1 MVGIKARGTVTR
13 VVFGLTLLSCLGG
26 SLIWAQRAIP
36 EGGKITDPASLQIQ
50 VRTAQ
55 GELPPGTVLAR
66 LFLGDVLI
74 QETLCDARGSFI
86 FEYLDSG
93 VYDVEVS
100 LPGFK
105 TTTEEVRIRPAQRR
119 RVAIQLGDMEKRPFD
134 PASNRYWR
142 AASAD
147 VREQVGYA
155 REMRT
160 TGFPADALPYLD
172 RALEMDPEFSI
183 AHGEKGLCYMR
194 MNQLEDAQ
202 ASFEKA
208 VEYGP
213 ESLTN
218 YLNLAEVFRLQGNI
232 KMGEET
238 LVRVSEVYPDRA
250 EPYYIRAKM
259 QFDAGMLEPAVES
272 AQLVLEKD
280 HSTVPQV
287 YLLLADIHRA
297 RGELYRVLPELESY
311 LALNPEGEEADR
323 IRGQLESTRAELK
336 SMEISLK
343 RYTDLVER
351 YRGGSFNDAAT
362 ALSQLPRD
370 VTQKASRLYQKEH
383 SSTEDSLSAALLHT
397 DAALIP
403 DSERSFH
410 FRSAMEFLR
419 RLEDEPRRRAAQRQW
434 LLCLAYLFQ
443 KEQRYLVALPFL
455 THAAFLFPDD
465 IEILLALGTSC
476 ESAGWIYGYEN
487 LIDRAE
493 KVYRDILLI
502 DPTHVEAHL
511 RLGHILKVKGHHEQS
526 AKELSWIAENTESP
540 DVIVVA
546 ALVEG
551 DIHRARGDLNRAIES
566 YRAAVELD
574 PSCQAAVTALS
585 HAVHLS
591 GDTVGSHQMLRRLL
605 ENDGSGTQERTDA
618 WWRYLEGHSERGEA
632 MLKQM
637 RGTLKP

>member
-1 MVGIKARGTVTR
+1 MPRSQK
-13 VVFGLTLLSCLGG
+13 LLSDWLWFCVSGDTPLWSQQVMPRGPR
-26 SLIWAQRAIP
+26 IA
-36 EGGKITDPASLQIQ
+36 EPASLQIQ

-74 QETLCDARGSFI
+74 QEVLCDARGSFV
-86 FEYLDSG
+86 FEYLESG

-105 TTTEEVRIRPAQRR
+105 TTIEQVRIRAAQRR
-119 RVAIQLGDMEKRPFD
+119 RVAIQLGDMEQQPFD
-134 PASNRYWR
+134 PASNKYWR

-172 RALEMDPEFSI
+172 RALEMDPAFSI
-183 AHGEKGLCYMR
+183 AYGEKGMCYMQ
-194 MNQLEDAQ
+194 MDLLEDAQ
-202 ASFEKA
+202 ANFEKA

-213 ESLTN
+213 DSLTN
-218 YLNLAEVFRLQGNI
+218 YLNLAEVFRLQENI
-232 KMGEET
+232 EAGEEI
-238 LVRVSEVYPDRA
+238 LVRASEAYPDRA
-250 EPYYIRAKM
+250 EPYYIRAKL
-259 QFDAGMLEPAVES
+259 QFDAGMLERSVES
-272 AQLVLEKD
+272 AQLVLERD
-280 HSTVPQV
+280 HRTVPQV

-297 RGELYRVLPELESY
+297 RGELYRVVPELESY
-311 LALNPEGEEADR
+311 LSLNPDGEEAAR
-323 IRGQLESTRAELK
+323 VRSQLEGARAELK

-351 YRGGSFNDAAT
+351 YRGGGFNDAAT

-370 VTQKASRLYQKEH
+370 VTQKASRLYQKDH
-383 SSTEDSLSAALLHT
+383 SSIEDSLSAALLHT

-410 FRSAMEFLR
+410 FSRAMEYLR
-419 RLEDEPRRRAAQRQW
+419 RLEDEPRRRAVERQW

-455 THAAFLFPDD
+455 TRAAVLFPGD

-493 KVYRDILLI
+493 RVYRDILLI
-502 DPTHVEAHL
+502 DADNVEAHL
-511 RLGHILKVKGHHEQS
+511 RLGHILKLNGHHEQS
-526 AKELSWIAENTESP
+526 AKELAWIAENTESP
-540 DVIVVA
+540 EVIVVA
-546 ALVEG
+546 ALIEG
-551 DIHRARGDLNRAIES
+551 DIHRTQGDLKQAIES
-566 YRAAVELD
+566 YRVAVKVN
-574 PSCQAAVTALS
+574 PTCQAAVTALS

-605 ENDGSGTQERTDA
+605 ETDGNGTQEKKDA
-618 WWRYLEGHSERGEA
+618 WWRYLEGHSQRGES
-632 MLKQM
+632 MLKEM